1 MDKIVVDKIKE
12 HSEITKVSESIVSI
26 GVSPE
31 ENFSNFKKE
40 MESFTLEIDEKIKKN
55 S

>member
-1 MDKIVVDKIKE
+1 MDKIVVGKIKE
-12 HSEITKVSESIVSI
+12 HSEITKVSESIVSL
-26 GVSPE
+26 SPE